1 MYSIGKSLHVNP
13 FWELKG
19 YDLETDSLK
28 IVWIVDHEQCLLF
41 PTKSKYIGCG
51 TLKIP
56 RNTGNKTNDV

>member
-28 IVWIVDHEQCLLF
+28 IVWIVVKTMKMPTF
-41 PTKSKYIGCG
+41 PHQVEIYRAWDPEDSAQ
-51 TLKIP
+51 
-56 RNTGNKTNDV
+56 RW

>member
-28 IVWIVDHEQCLLF
+28 IV
-41 PTKSKYIGCG
+41 
-51 TLKIP
+51 
-56 RNTGNKTNDV
+56 